1 MTHEQYVIAFLRN
14 AIQDFGGKMS
24 ISRALALACAWEL
37 IKKDP
42 ARPCTASE
50 VAEAAGV
57 SRPTA
62 SKLAAQLVEKGYVE
76 PVELEDSRELGLRV
90 TVAGAGRKVRA

>member
-37 IKKDP
+37 IKRDP
-42 ARPCTASE
+42 TRPCTASE
-50 VAEAAGV
+50 VAEVSGV

-62 SKLAAQLVEKGYVE
+62 SKLAAQLVEKGYVV
-76 PVELEDSRELGLRV
+76 PVELEDSREIGLRI
-90 TVAGAGRKVRA
+90 TGAGIGRRAG